1 MIAHTPVHQIMTP
14 RPIVVRPTDSMEEVR
29 HLFEQKGF
37 HHAPVV
43 QDQKLVGM
51 ISYTD
56 YLRVIQDIFSANDH
70 VRAHNTQLLK
80 NVLVQDIMSTDV
92 RYVEEHATIQEVV
105 GLFQAYPIH
114 ALPVVDTQLYLVGIV
129 STNDLLGVME
139 HLFLKE
145 R

>member
-14 RPIVVRPTDSMEEVR
+14 KPKVVRPTDTMEEIR

-43 QDQKLVGM
+43 HDKKLVGI

-56 YLRVIQDIFSANDH
+56 YLRVIQDVFAANDH

-105 GLFQAYPIH
+105 GLFQTHPIH
-114 ALPVVDTQLYLVGIV
+114 ALPVVDMQHYLVGIV
-129 STNDLLGVME
+129 TTNDLFGVME

>member
-14 RPIVVRPTDSMEEVR
+14 KPKVVRPTDTMEEIR

-43 QDQKLVGM
+43 QNKKLVGI

-56 YLRVIQDIFSANDH
+56 YLRVIQDVFAANDH

-105 GLFQAYPIH
+105 GLFQTHPIH
-114 ALPVVDTQLYLVGIV
+114 ALPVVDMQHYLVGIV
-129 STNDLLGVME
+129 TTNDLFGVME